1 MKSQPLKTTDA
12 LTKITRQA
20 SSAGAPPILTSLIIR
35 ISYVS
40 GLSKEDVAGI
50 LLKPYAQG
58 FITAG
63 DAKRITQQF
72 PFLEKVGR
80 KLDLINYTITLI
92 AAYMEIEVSY
102 TKGII
107 LPRNIIE
114 HIMESYH

>member
-1 MKSQPLKTTDA
+1 MKSQPLDNTET
-12 LTKITRQA
+12 LTNITRQA
-20 SSAGAPPILTSLIIR
+20 TSAGAPPILTVLIIR
-35 ISYVS
+35 LSYVS
-40 GLSKEDVAGI
+40 GLSKEDVAAL

-58 FITAG
+58 FITDN

-72 PFLEKVGR
+72 PYLEKITQ